1 MRILVVGAL
10 GQVGHALVASATN
23 LGLQVL
29 AVDHKQLDITKST
42 AVQDYVRAQTP
53 DIVINAAAYTAVD
66 KAETE
71 PQQALAVNA
80 HGPGNLAAACL
91 QQQIPLIQLS
101 TDYVFDG
108 TLGRPYCEDDAA
120 APLNV
125 YGKSKWQGERAVRQ
139 VTDQHIIM
147 RVSGVFG
154 PHGSNFVKTILRLAG
169 ERDQLRV
176 VADQAT
182 CPTSAQDIADVIIS
196 MVRRIADTDPV
207 PWGTY
212 HYCGTP
218 ATTWYGF
225 ASAILEI
232 ASQQQSLMA
241 KTVTAITTEEFP
253 TAARRPANSVLDC
266 SRLEQ
271 ALNIQRHS
279 WKESLPAVIHE
290 LQK

>member
-1 MRILVVGAL
+1 MKILVVGAL
-10 GQVGHALVASATN
+10 GQVGHALVAGASN
-23 LGLQVL
+23 LGLHVL
-29 AVDHKQLDITKST
+29 AVGREQLDITKST

-53 DIVINAAAYTAVD
+53 DVVINAAAYTAVD

-71 PQQALAVNA
+71 PQQAFAVNA

-91 QQQIPLIQLS
+91 RQHIPLIQLS

-108 TLGRPYCEDDAA
+108 TLDRPYREDDVA
-120 APLNV
+120 APVNV
-125 YGKSKWQGERAVRQ
+125 YGESKWQGEQAVRQ

-154 PHGSNFVKTILRLAG
+154 THGSNFVKTILRLAG

-176 VADQAT
+176 VADQEI

-196 MVRRIADTDPV
+196 LVWRMADADPV

-232 ASQQQSLMA
+232 ASQQQGLMA
-241 KTVTAITTEEFP
+241 KTIIAITTEEFP
-253 TAARRPANSVLDC
+253 TVARRPANSVLDC

-271 ALNIQRHS
+271 ASNVQRQP